1 LDNDVIFEEKRKI
14 FGKKFGGYKK
24 KTYLCPKFNNCMI
37 TKRFKIITLS
47 VIGAFVLSVPM
58 KSLASSWEL
67 AAQEQ
72 IDDQIKIEVVGKT
85 LTVSGAQGE
94 TLEVVSLTG
103 KKVLDEK
110 IETPSQQFKLN
121 FTRGC
126 YIVKVGKVVRKI
138 TVG

>member
-1 LDNDVIFEEKRKI
+1 
-14 FGKKFGGYKK
+14 
-24 KTYLCPKFNNCMI
+24 MI
-37 TKRFKIITLS
+37 TKRIKIITLS
-47 VIGAFVLSVPM
+47 VVGAFVLSVPV
-58 KSLASSWEL
+58 KALAFNWEL

-94 TLEVVSLTG
+94 SLEVVSLTG
-103 KKVLDEK
+103 NKVLEEVIDS
-110 IETPSQQFKLN
+110 PCQQFKLN

-138 TVG
+138 SVG